1 MHGFSLFRLPGVSAL
16 SSSGVSEGQYL
27 RDSEVP
33 LMSFWKMFGRK
44 SKVDFFD
51 LLLTQAEKTL
61 NGCQALAR
69 FLEGQGDPEEVGRME
84 QEADD
89 IRRILI
95 DELNQTFITPIDRE
109 DIFALSRVIDD
120 VVDHA
125 KNTVKEME
133 VFEVQSNEH
142 LCEMAM
148 LLQNGAE
155 QLVASMRHLK
165 KNPNVAVEYA
175 LRAKRT
181 ENRMNDNYLEAL
193 KQLFSSSDTRL
204 MFSLREIY
212 RHFNRSADRVDEAA
226 NIISNIV
233 VKMF

>member
-1 MHGFSLFRLPGVSAL
+1 
-16 SSSGVSEGQYL
+16 
-27 RDSEVP
+27 
-33 LMSFWKMFGRK
+33 MSFWKMFGRK